1 MGCRC
6 PHNQRILS
14 VRNVR
19 GKCLDPFS
27 FLIYAHHYFFTF
39 YDSSLLKVQGTHFLS
54 FFVPKEMA
62 PVHFMPQ
69 PNYSRPL
76 EEYACPVYKTTERKG
91 ALSTTGMSTNF
102 VVAVDLPT
110 DQDPDN
116 WVLQGTAM
124 HLNLL
129 T

>member
-1 MGCRC
+1 
-6 PHNQRILS
+6 
-14 VRNVR
+14 
-19 GKCLDPFS
+19 
-27 FLIYAHHYFFTF
+27 
-39 YDSSLLKVQGTHFLS
+39 
-54 FFVPKEMA
+54 MA
-62 PVHFMPQ
+62 PVHLMPQ
-69 PNYSRPL
+69 PNYERPL
-76 EEYACPVYKTTERKG
+76 TEYACPVYKTTERKG

-110 DQDPDN
+110 DVDPDS